1 MLANEV
7 IQRDM
12 QNMQQ
17 LQGQLDNILVK
28 LQENQQS
35 YTNTVNRYTSI
46 NPAPT
51 GKNYFVNNG
60 SYANKA
66 FYGEK
71 NINGTMTF
79 KQYPSSMLNL
89 GYSEYYGY
97 DSSPGQNDIYQSDY
111 IPPSLVYACKNRCNN
126 DRNCGGFVYHG
137 NRCFYKSRAYPD
149 TWRRRLDGS
158 KIYHRAGAN
167 GVPQL
172 KNNNSN
178 SSCPKGTTLEVV
190 PSSFIEKGTIVPG
203 YMAPG
208 APCMLS
214 KATLMNRQW
223 QQGWNAEILAKG
235 NEIVGKLKGL
245 VEKKNLMK
253 KMRTDEKERIQKSIK
268 TYEEIVNKIKDRDA
282 RIDTVTQRAKDMAL
296 NVGVEHFYYLS
307 FGILLVSILIA
318 MIFIM
323 RKKS

>member
-17 LQGQLDNILVK
+17 LQGQLDNVLVK
-28 LQENQQS
+28 LQENQQN

-89 GYSEYYGY
+89 PKTLITLGVTAYHLEEGEGDCDSDRDCKGQLKCFQRNGYEKVPGVNGRGVRGY
-97 DSSPGQNDIYQSDY
+97 DYCYDPERS
-111 IPPSLVYACKNRCNN
+111 
-126 DRNCGGFVYHG
+126 GGG
-137 NRCFYKSRAYPD
+137 PLLR
-149 TWRRRLDGS
+149 
-158 KIYHRAGAN
+158 
-167 GVPQL
+167 
-172 KNNNSN
+172 KNNNIS
-178 SSCPKGTTLEVV
+178 SSCPKGTKLEVV
-190 PSSFIEKGTIVPG
+190 PSSFIEKGIIVPG
-203 YMAPG
+203 YMTPD

-223 QQGWNAEILAKG
+223 QQGWNSEILAKG

-245 VEKKNLMK
+245 VEKGNLMK
-253 KMRTDEKERIQKSIK
+253 KMRTDEKERIQKSIE

-282 RIDTVTQRAKDMAL
+282 RIDTVAQRAKDMAL